1 MVLCDICLDVV
12 LGNQV
17 GYTESSHVGV
27 KVAGGDW

>member
-1 MVLCDICLDVV
+1 MVVCDIYLDVV

-17 GYTESSHVGV
+17 ECAEFSHIGV